1 MTDVSFDRLFMAGRG
16 LIFYRMKK
24 AIYHA
29 PTTEELYAFE
39 KRAREERARYV
50 VAMLVTA
57 AAALKSKFD
66 RAVSALTGK
75 AVRHA

>member
-1 MTDVSFDRLFMAGRG
+1 MEDVSIDRLFAQVRG

-24 AIYHA
+24 AIYFA
-29 PTTEELYAFE
+29 PTPEELYAFE
-39 KRAREERARYV
+39 KRAREERSRYV
-50 VAMLVTA
+50 AALVSA
-57 AAALKSKFD
+57 AANALRFRFE